1 MCTISGTPSPTHPPL
16 SRRGTTTTRRMRKMD
31 SVLGVRVTTTR
42 NTTSS
47 MTTDHQLNILVKLTE
62 LGGLIENADSR
73 SIRWLYDRYDGLQ
86 QFADSLESAT
96 GIEGL
101 IKFFINEPDILAE
114 IDNDA
119 LEWDD

>member
-1 MCTISGTPSPTHPPL
+1 
-16 SRRGTTTTRRMRKMD
+16 MD